1 MRRALSTLA
10 VTAAVLAWSAAPA
23 AAQTL
28 EISFRTALT
37 KPHSTCDADATFCA
51 PVTVPG
57 FGAGTLTFMG
67 DAFNVISRS
76 CAEYTGIATVEFEDS
91 SLEPL
96 VMAESGT
103 VCFPGNSFN
112 APRGLRSYGNP
123 FTQTG
128 TFVVESG
135 AGLAGRAYR
144 DVRRQLRGRRGA
156 GGLQHRVA
164 RAL

>member
-1 MRRALSTLA
+1 MRRAVSILA
-10 VTAAVLAWSAAPA
+10 ATAALLAWSAAPA

-28 EISFRTALT
+28 DISFRTELT
-37 KPHSTCDADATFCA
+37 KPHSTCDATFCA

-57 FGAGTLTFMG
+57 FGAGTLTFTG

-76 CAEYTGIATVEFEDS
+76 CAEYTGIATVEFEDA

-112 APRGLRSYGNP
+112 APGGLRSYGNP

-135 AGLAGRAYR
+135 PASLVGLTGTS
-144 DVRRQLRGRRGA
+144 DVRFAGA
-156 GGLQHRVA
+156 
-164 RAL
+164 ALWGVYSIE

>member
-1 MRRALSTLA
+1 MRRALSILA

-28 EISFRTALT
+28 DIGFRTALT
-37 KPHSTCDADATFCA
+37 KPHSTCEAFFCA
-51 PVTVPG
+51 PVTVSG
-57 FGAGTLTFMG
+57 FGAGTLTFTNTS
-67 DAFNVISRS
+67 FELVSRS
-76 CAEYTGIATVEFEDS
+76 CAEYTGTTTVEFADL

-112 APRGLRSYGNP
+112 APGGLRSYGNP
-123 FTQTG
+123 FSQTG

-135 AGLAGRAYR
+135 PASLVGLTGTSTVRFAGAA
-144 DVRRQLRGRRGA
+144 LRGVYSID
-156 GGLQHRVA
+156 LE
-164 RAL
+164 